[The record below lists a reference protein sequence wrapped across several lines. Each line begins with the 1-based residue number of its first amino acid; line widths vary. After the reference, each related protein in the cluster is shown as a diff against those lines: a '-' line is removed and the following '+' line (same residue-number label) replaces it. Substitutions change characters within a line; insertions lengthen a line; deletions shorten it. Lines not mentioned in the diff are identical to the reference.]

1 VAPVAVPRP
10 ARSAGPPAQGGGG
23 WRWWG
28 GDAAERAARRSYRR
42 SLPPLYRWR
51 RVLVALGVVG
61 LLSALAFV
69 LPVDPI
75 DRAKDAWQRWTTDAR
90 AVSEVRAEADP
101 ANSVAPTYTAGSVV
115 DGDSLNAWATAWPEG
130 TRPPEDCAGA
140 AGVGGLVLSWDG
152 DVEIDSLSI
161 RAGLHPEA
169 PDPDAAVQPK
179 VVALLAEGECDQ
191 VTLKAGR
198 DWQEVSVDLPVETSS
213 VRLFVAE
220 VFERDGGTPGL
231 VAISELQVKTY
242 TEE

>member
-1 VAPVAVPRP
+1 MAPVVVSRP
-10 ARSAGPPAQGGGG
+10 ARSAGPPPQGGG

-28 GDAAERAARRSYRR
+28 VDASDRAARRAYRR

-75 DRAKDAWQRWTTDAR
+75 ERAKDAWQRWTSKPSPVAD
-90 AVSEVRAEADP
+90 VGAEADP
-101 ANSVAPTYTAGSVV
+101 ADSVAPTYTAESVV
-115 DGDSLNAWATAWPEG
+115 DGDWFNAWATAWPEG
-130 TRPPEDCAGA
+130 TTPTEDCAGA
-140 AGVGGLVLSWDG
+140 AGVGGLILSWG
-152 DVEIDSLSI
+152 EPVEIDSLSI

-179 VVALLAEGECDQ
+179 VIALIAEGTCDR

-198 DWQEVSVDLPVETSS
+198 GWQEFSVDLPVQTSS
-213 VRLFVAE
+213 VRLVVAE
-220 VFERDGGTPGL
+220 VFEPDGRTPGL
-231 VAISELQVKTY
+231 VAISELELQTY